1 MTNKNKGSHKAA
13 QKIHTQHHTP
23 NNLHC
28 TWHSQA
34 ESVKPSRL
42 KRRAKRT
49 WARGL
54 R

>member
-1 MTNKNKGSHKAA
+1 MTTKNKGSHKAA
-13 QKIHTQHHTP
+13 KKIHTAHPTP
-23 NNLHC
+23 NELHR

-42 KRRAKRT
+42 KHRVKRT
-49 WARGL
+49 WARWQ

>member
-1 MTNKNKGSHKAA
+1 MTTKNKGSHKAA
-13 QKIHTQHHTP
+13 QKIHTAHPTP
-23 NNLHC
+23 NELHR

-42 KRRAKRT
+42 KRRVKRT
-49 WARGL
+49 CARWQ